1 MTQKLITKIGISIL
15 FVMALVAC
23 SDYPIDENGL
33 LITDRHSCYM
43 SSFGLVGTDN
53 QTVLLEQPTVA
64 NGLIDTIACTVTAV
78 AKYGTNLKK
87 VKPYCS
93 VTDDIFVTPSMG
105 KWEDFTQPH
114 QYTLISGDRQVSK
127 TYTITVTVEQ

>member
-1 MTQKLITKIGISIL
+1 MKLRTIL
-15 FVMALVAC
+15 FGIFAIVIVSAC
-23 SDYPIDENGL
+23 EDYPMDENGL

-53 QTVLLEQPTVA
+53 QSVLVEQPTVA
-64 NGLIDTIACTVTAV
+64 NGLIDTLACTVTAV

-93 VTDDIFVTPSMG
+93 VTDDIVVTPSMG
-105 KWEDFTQPH
+105 KWIDFTEPK
-114 QYTLISGDRQVSK
+114 QYTLKSGDRLVEK
-127 TYTITVTVEQ
+127 TYTITVTIEQ